1 MKVLVSELEVMRSY
15 VSREFYY
22 VMSDLISQFNW
33 RHIQTSKLWNATG
46 TIDETLK
53 REFGELPE
61 AILFWE
67 GYDLLNVRALDI
79 QNLRARKIILADD
92 LHWWDD
98 TMRRKKVVGF
108 GVCDLVL
115 ATCGYLWNELYPELA
130 GSKQLAWVPHSASPD
145 FMVPYNSHPENSI
158 FISGAAGRYYP
169 LRERMRTLHAQGD
182 YALVCQPHPGY
193 YTGFDYEQDGNLGR
207 SHAMKINNCRAAF
220 TDSSIFKY
228 VVAKYFEIPATGA
241 LLLADDSVSG
251 PLGQLGFVEFE
262 HFVPVSEETLE
273 ERIGFV
279 LDQRN
284 HAQLD
289 EIRSR
294 AQELV
299 LERHKT
305 ADRARQIDMLC
316 TNQVVD
322 GMRAHRL

>member
-1 MKVLVSELEVMRSY
+1 MRSY

-22 VMSDLISQFNW
+22 VMSDLINQFNW
-33 RHIQTSKLWNATG
+33 RHIQTRKLWNAQEP
-46 TIDETLK
+46 IDETLR

-67 GYDLLNVRALDI
+67 GYDLLNLHALDI

-98 TMRRKKVVGF
+98 TMRRKKAVGF

-115 ATCGYLWNELYPELA
+115 ATCGYLWNELYPEFA

-158 FISGAAGRYYP
+158 FISGATGRYYP
-169 LRERMRTLHAQGD
+169 LRERMRTLHAQGN
-182 YALVCQPHPGY
+182 YALVCHSHPGY
-193 YTGFDYEQDGNLGR
+193 YTGFDYEQDENLGR
-207 SHAMKINNCRAAF
+207 SYAMKINNCRAAF

-251 PLGQLGFVEFE
+251 PLSQLGFVEFE
-262 HFVPVSEETLE
+262 HYVPVSEETLE
-273 ERIGFV
+273 ERIQFV
-279 LDQRN
+279 LDKRS
-284 HAQLD
+284 HDELD
-289 EIRSR
+289 EIRSK
-294 AQELV
+294 AQQLV
-299 LERHKT
+299 WERHKT

-316 TNQVVD
+316 TN
-322 GMRAHRL
+322 